1 MATLDG
7 AVKKSRVE
15 QTDLQKHK
23 EHCSADAFALD
34 ALDITVC
41 QQVRVK
47 RTDTG
52 MYALYTVS
60 ELRHETTA
68 DDKVV
73 RMGLA
78 GRKRLPNPHEAD
90 DDFDAEFDSQVV
102 NPTMSDDEAEENG
115 EFIERLRDDG
125 THTGLIVLA
134 PHGGEIEDHTDDQ
147 ATRVADQLAG
157 KPVSLWLCKGY
168 KGHGPLSGAADA
180 SQIWHIT
187 AADIHPGSF
196 PGLTSVFSR
205 RFRDAVAFHG
215 LADDAD
221 RDDAAVV
228 LVGGGM
234 ASRDLQTH
242 IVCAIIQRVG
252 SDVSVRVAGPG
263 DRFNGDDGSNIV
275 NRLTIGGQNGV
286 QIEQSPLA
294 RTAHG
299 DDIAD
304 AVADVYQSLP

>member
-1 MATLDG
+1 MATRDG
-7 AVKKSRVE
+7 TVKKSRAE
-15 QTDLQKHK
+15 QKDLQKDK
-23 EHCSADAFALD
+23 EHCSADANALD
-34 ALDITVC
+34 ALGITVC

-47 RTDTG
+47 RDNG
-52 MYALYTVS
+52 KYALYTVS
-60 ELRHETTA
+60 ELRHETT
-68 DDKVV
+68 DDDDVV
-73 RMGLA
+73 RMGLT
-78 GRKRLPNPHEAD
+78 GRKRLLKHDEAD
-90 DDFDAEFDSQVV
+90 DDFPAEFDSQVV
-102 NPTMSDDEAEENG
+102 NLTMSDGDAALNG
-115 EFIERLRDDG
+115 EFIERVRDDR

-168 KGHGPLSGAADA
+168 GPLSSATNA

-196 PGLTSVFSR
+196 PGLNSVFSR

-221 RDDAAVV
+221 GDDAAVV

-263 DRFNGDDGSNIV
+263 DRFNGDDGCNIV

-286 QIEQSPLA
+286 QIEQSLSA

-299 DDIAD
+299 DDIAE
-304 AVADVYQSLP
+304 AVADVYRSLP

>member
-7 AVKKSRVE
+7 TVKKSRVE
-15 QTDLQKHK
+15 QKDLQKHK
-23 EHCSADAFALD
+23 EHCSADVRALD
-34 ALDITVC
+34 ALGITVC

-60 ELRHETTA
+60 ELRHEATD

-78 GRKRLPNPHEAD
+78 GRKRLPKAHED
-90 DDFDAEFDSQVV
+90 HDFPAEFDSQVV
-102 NPTMSDDEAEENG
+102 NPTMSDEEAAANG
-115 EFIERLRDDG
+115 EFIERLRDDDK
-125 THTGLIVLA
+125 TQTGLIVLA

-147 ATRVADQLAG
+147 ATRVADQLAD

-168 KGHGPLSGAADA
+168 GPLSGAPDA

-196 PGLTSVFSR
+196 PGLNSVFSR

-221 RDDAAVV
+221 GDDTAVV
-228 LVGGGM
+228 LVGGGI

-286 QIEQSPLA
+286 QIEQSPSA
-294 RTAHG
+294 RRDHWEK
-299 DDIAD
+299 IAD
-304 AVADVYQSLP
+304 AVADVYRSLP